1 MKRFTT
7 LLVLVSLFLVSTSFT
22 SSVDV
27 TKLIKET
34 QQTRNADG
42 KLTIAWWIPV
52 EFWEESFRNSDRLT
66 EKQSAEFITTLRPYL
81 LLAVMDGSMKPLGSI
96 DYVSYDSIY
105 NSLSFIDQSG
115 NTHKPLT
122 SDEIDSEVNSLLTI
136 MKPMLKNVM
145 GSLGE
150 NFNFY
155 VFKDIDKKN
164 NRIADPLRKGAF
176 SFSFCEKTFSWST
189 PLSALTPPKRCLV
202 DQKEMDGTWT
212 FCPYHGEKLV
222 EK

>member
-7 LLVLVSLFLVSTSFT
+7 LLVLVSLFLVSTSFK

-52 EFWEESFRNSDRLT
+52 EFWEDSFRNSDRLT
-66 EKQSAEFITTLRPYL
+66 EKQSAEFIATLRPYL

-105 NSLSFIDQSG
+105 NSLSFVDQSG

-164 NRIADPLRKGAF
+164 NRIADPLRKGEF

-189 PLSALTPPKRCLV
+189 PLSALTPPKRCPV